1 MGFHDLLYCNLALTL
16 CIILNYCIQGVVRVE
31 TNDLNPQH
39 RLFVVLLDGRLLFFR
54 RQKYLNPVLVIPTA
68 TMRVVLPEEDPI
80 KSVSAETNK
89 IDVLIN
95 NAAIKIDDKELQ
107 DVSAEIVQNT
117 MNVNLTGPLLM
128 AKHFVEFLK
137 KSDHARL
144 VNISGRLAS
153 LLLLEDQKWGS
164 YSYNGSKAA
173 MNIATRMMAHELK
186 PDGICVVAVHP
197 GWMQTDM
204 GGVSADLEPSVS
216 AERVLGLIANLT
228 LADTNKFLVYN
239 GEDHPW

>member
-1 MGFHDLLYCNLALTL
+1 MTTYLITGANRGLGWAMVQQLARAGDTVFAGCRSPQNAADLQALAVENSN
-16 CIILNYCIQGVVRVE
+16 IYPIQ
-31 TNDLNPQH
+31 
-39 RLFVVLLDGRLLFFR
+39 LD
-54 RQKYLNPVLVIPTA
+54 VTD
-68 TMRVVLPEEDPI
+68 ES
-80 KSVSAETNK
+80 SVMAAAKAVAAEIDK

-107 DVSAEIVQNT
+107 DISADKIHDT
-117 MNVNLTGPLLM
+117 MNVNVVGPLLM
-128 AKHFVEFLK
+128 AKHFVGLLK
-137 KSDHARL
+137 QSDSGRL

-173 MNIATRMMAHELK
+173 MNVATRMMAHELK
-186 PDGICVVAVHP
+186 PAGICVVAVHP

-204 GGVSADLEPSVS
+204 GGASADLEPSVS
-216 AERVLGLIANLT
+216 AEQVLALIANLT

-239 GEDHPW
+239 GTEHPW